1 MHNTHNTNLRECRG
15 KVLVRDMQDFLSI
28 STTTSSPSY
37 KNHWQNLNGTDKR
50 IVDIRDESFQN
61 AERIV
66 SKGKDAYALFEKFEP
81 VELVKCHGLFVEW
94 KDEDDPVEF
103 WVIDNPAV

>member
-1 MHNTHNTNLRECRG
+1 MHNTHNKNLRECRG

-37 KNHWQNLNGTDKR
+37 KDHWENLNGTDKR

-81 VELVKCHGLFVEW
+81 VDLTICHGMYIEW
-94 KDEDDPVEF
+94 KGKDDLVEF
-103 WVIDNPAV
+103 WMIDTLSV